1 MKGRREFRPM
11 LQATRGGAA
20 VAALLSLLL
29 ASCQPLPHPFAN
41 DVPRP
46 GSPMLT
52 LRDNASVTIAPL
64 EGGPRA
70 TAEKLAPAMAKA
82 LLKRDIIAS
91 DRTASIASY
100 QLDGRIEGMP
110 PAGGKA
116 AVVVLWEL
124 RDPSG
129 KMLGERAERVEAAA
143 GDWQQGR
150 DDAVARLAGAS
161 AEQIAAMLLSKAPVE
176 AAAADQGRTRLLIS
190 GVAGAPGDGGKAL
203 VGAIGMLLKEQD
215 VAVVSGPPA
224 KADLVLDA
232 AVVVGKPEAG
242 KQHVKIV
249 WHVRR
254 KDGSEIGTVAQEN
267 DVPAGLLDGSWG
279 DVAYT
284 VAAAAQNGIMEIIA
298 RGERQ
303 SAGSS

>member
-1 MKGRREFRPM
+1 MPRASRGRAE
-11 LQATRGGAA
+11 
-20 VAALLSLLL
+20 VWALLLLLL
-29 ASCQPLPHPFAN
+29 AACQPLPHPFAD

-116 AVVVLWEL
+116 AVVALWEL

-129 KMLGERAERVEAAA
+129 KLVGERAERVEAGA
-143 GDWQQGR
+143 GDWQQGQ
-150 DDAVARLAGAS
+150 DDAVSRLAAAS

-176 AAAADQGRTRLLIS
+176 AAADQGRTRLLIS

-215 VAVVSGPPA
+215 VAIVSGTPA

-232 AVVVGKPEAG
+232 DVVVGKPDAG

-284 VAAAAQNGIMEIIA
+284 VAAAAQSGIMEIIA
-298 RGERQ
+298 RGARQ

>member
-1 MKGRREFRPM
+1 MPRASRGRAEVWA
-11 LQATRGGAA
+11 L
-20 VAALLSLLL
+20 LLSLLL
-29 ASCQPLPHPFAN
+29 AACQPLPHPFAD

-116 AVVVLWEL
+116 AVVALWEL

-129 KMLGERAERVEAAA
+129 KLVGERAERVEAGA
-143 GDWQQGR
+143 GDWQQGQ
-150 DDAVARLAGAS
+150 DDAVSRLAAAS

-176 AAAADQGRTRLLIS
+176 AAADQGRTRLLIS

-215 VAVVSGPPA
+215 VAIVSGTPA

-232 AVVVGKPEAG
+232 DVVVGKPDAG

-284 VAAAAQNGIMEIIA
+284 VAAAAQSGIMEIIA
-298 RGERQ
+298 RGARQ

>member
-1 MKGRREFRPM
+1 MPRASRGRAEVWA
-11 LQATRGGAA
+11 L
-20 VAALLSLLL
+20 LLSLLL
-29 ASCQPLPHPFAN
+29 AACQPLPHPFAD

-116 AVVVLWEL
+116 AVVALWEL

-129 KMLGERAERVEAAA
+129 KLVGERAERVEAGA
-143 GDWQQGR
+143 GDWQQGQ
-150 DDAVARLAGAS
+150 DDAVSRLAAAS

-176 AAAADQGRTRLLIS
+176 AAADRGRTRLLIS

-215 VAVVSGPPA
+215 VAIVSGTPA

-232 AVVVGKPEAG
+232 DVVVGKPDAG

-284 VAAAAQNGIMEIIA
+284 VAAAAQSGIMEIIA
-298 RGERQ
+298 RGTRQ